1 MKTSSSIL
9 LASTAAV
16 AMAAAPANA
25 QETTGE
31 TAQHDNRLEDIVVT
45 ARRTS
50 ESLQTAPVAVTALTS
65 ATIDRL
71 NIQDVNA
78 VPQLA
83 PNLSILQQSSSITAA
98 SVFIRGIG
106 NQEPSSVAEQGV
118 GVYLDGVYIGRS
130 AGAIFDLVD
139 MERIEVLRGPQGT
152 LFGRNSVGG
161 AIQLISKRPADELG
175 AQIKAGYGNNNE
187 WFVRSRI
194 DTGRIANSPFSASAS
209 YMHRQ
214 RDGYVDNLLRPSSDD
229 PGALNTEALFLAL
242 KGDFGD
248 LTVNYSYDYNEREG
262 TAPYFQILAA
272 TDDFINYYSRSES
285 LGGDPFIMSSGRL
298 DSGLQRGLTDRFGH
312 LRYDARAKIQG
323 HTLTV
328 EYEPMDTLTLK
339 SISAYRKFFQDTI
352 LTLSGNGNLMGVVL
366 DPVTFEP
373 SIQPVNPY
381 NGNNAPQKQ
390 WQFSQ
395 EFQALGKHDNWNYV
409 LGAYYFYEKASET
422 NRQFLTFILP
432 GGQAGFNLNPVQA
445 FGGTT
450 ESMAAFG
457 QVSVKPFGD
466 QFELTGGLRYTS
478 DKKTLRIFGDV
489 DPAIS
494 GRETYEN
501 VSWLASAT
509 YQITPSQMIYARA
522 SSGYRSGGINPRT
535 NIINKFEPEKAIAY
549 EAGFKGDFFDRRLRT
564 NLALFYT
571 DYSDLQVQQFASG
584 TGGATSLIV
593 NAGKVVYKGFEAEI
607 TALPVDGLQLEAS
620 AGYTD
625 PDYKEFL
632 FRDPATNQI
641 IDVADEARMPQT
653 SKFQARGAI
662 QYSTPVSFGTIT
674 GRVDYAYRSTIYFFA
689 LDRVNPFNRDIRSR
703 PDHNLKARL
712 SFGDIQFNG
721 VTAEFSLWGDNL
733 TNQKN
738 IDFSVDFGGLG
749 FGAGSYKRPRSY
761 GVDAKFSF

>member
-1 MKTSSSIL
+1 MTRTAL
-9 LASTAAV
+9 LFASVAGLALAAPS
-16 AMAAAPANA
+16 AFAQEAAPAAAEN
-25 QETTGE
+25 
-31 TAQHDNRLEDIVVT
+31 DRLEDIVVT
-45 ARRTS
+45 ARRQN
-50 ESLQTAPVAVTALTS
+50 ESLQTAPVAVTALTA

-83 PNLSILQQSSSITAA
+83 PNLSILQQSTSITAA
-98 SVFIRGIG
+98 SIFIRGIG

-161 AIQLISKRPADELG
+161 AIQLITKKPKEDLG
-175 AQIKAGYGNNNE
+175 VEIKAGYGNNNE
-187 WFVRSRI
+187 WFARGRI
-194 DTGRIANSPFSASAS
+194 DSGQSDNSPLSASLS
-209 YMHRQ
+209 YLHRQ

-229 PGALNTEALFLAL
+229 PGALNSDAMVLAVQ
-242 KGDFGD
+242 GDFGD
-248 LTVNYSYDYNEREG
+248 VIANYSFDYNQREG

-272 TDDFINYYSRSES
+272 TDDFINYYSQSES
-285 LGGDPFIMSSGRL
+285 LGGDPFIMGQGRI
-298 DSGLQRGLTDRFGH
+298 DPGLQRGFVDRFGK
-312 LRYDARAKIQG
+312 LRYDAKAKIQG
-323 HTLTV
+323 HSLTLD
-328 EYEPMDTLTLK
+328 YQAMDSLTLK
-339 SISAYRKFFQDTI
+339 SITAYRKFFQDTI
-352 LTLSGNGNLMGVVL
+352 LTLSGNGNLRGVVL
-366 DPVTFEP
+366 DPVTFAP
-373 SIQPVNPY
+373 SIELVNPY

-390 WQFSQ
+390 HQFSQ
-395 EFQALGKHDNWNYV
+395 ELQALGKYDTWNYV

-422 NRQFLTFILP
+422 NRQSLTFVLP
-432 GGQAGFNLNPVQA
+432 GGQAGINLNPVQA

-457 QVSVKPFGD
+457 QVSARPFGEE
-466 QFELTGGLRYTS
+466 FELTGGLRYTS
-478 DKKTLRIFGDV
+478 DKKTIRLFGDV
-489 DPAIS
+489 NPEQR

-501 VSWLASAT
+501 VSWLVSGT
-509 YQITPSQMIYARA
+509 YQFTPSQMVYVRA

-535 NIINKFEPEKAIAY
+535 NVINKFDPETAIAY

-564 NLALFYT
+564 NLAIFYT
-571 DYSDLQVQQFASG
+571 DYDDLQVQQFASG

-593 NAGKVVYKGFEAEI
+593 NAGKVTYKGFEAEI
-607 TALPVDGLQLEAS
+607 TAVPVDGLQLEAS

-632 FRDPATNQI
+632 YRDPVSNEVI
-641 IDVADEARMPQT
+641 NVADEARMPQT

-662 QYSTPVSFGTIT
+662 QYSTPVSFGSIT

-712 SFGDIQFNG
+712 SFGDIEFG
-721 VTAEFSLWGDNL
+721 GTTAEFSLWGDNL
-733 TNQKN
+733 TNDKN

-761 GVDAKFSF
+761 GADAKFSF